1 MLRRAG
7 AVALAW
13 IVLGELV
20 VPALIAW
27 LYAADARSWFEPLAR
42 ALARAQ
48 SRHSLDYYLDSWR
61 DDGRWAALALLGAI
75 GSLYPVIKMASTGA
89 TIEFGSPK
97 VITSLLSSLICAVF
111 VGLCIKSFIDA
122 RKARQQQ
129 PAAQ

>member
-1 MLRRAG
+1 MAVPTLITAVLMIVVGIYGYTSQDPNAG
-7 AVALAW
+7 PVSQTAAMPAF
-13 IVLGELV
+13 LGAILGV
-20 VPALIAW
+20 CGLFAFS
-27 LYAADARSWFEPLAR
+27 DK
-42 ALARAQ
+42 
-48 SRHSLDYYLDSWR
+48 WR
-61 DDGRWAALALLGAI
+61 KHAMHGAAALALLGAI
-75 GSLYPVIKMASTGA
+75 GSLYPVIKMAATGA